1 MVDMDDIDPD
11 KALAALEQLE
21 AERGRRL
28 QDKIDSGEVVVQTIT
43 VVCTRDEDVEEAT
56 ARALARHP
64 ALDDGREVHREFYY
78 VFTGVPRDPDHW
90 KEENTPQAAET
101 DASSTKGP
109 LSAPDEVEPAGVR
122 VNLSPPSQPAYIFV
136 TTRPATADDPGQI
149 SEARWYVDED
159 GCVVITT
166 LEGRHIT
173 GRALLK
179 DEDPAAVAR
188 SLLRESEGPK
198 DFNRPISY
206 PKLGLA

>member
-1 MVDMDDIDPD
+1 MADIDPD

-21 AERGRRL
+21 AEKERRL
-28 QDKIDSGEVVVQTIT
+28 QARVEAGEVVVQTVT
-43 VVCTRDEDVEEAT
+43 VVVGARDENVEDACE
-56 ARALARHP
+56 RALANLP
-64 ALDDGREVHREFYY
+64 TSTPDGRPIHHDLQVI
-78 VFTGVPRDPDHW
+78 VTGVPRDPDFARW
-90 KEENTPQAAET
+90 ETPQVQA
-101 DASSTKGP
+101 ASSKGIADP
-109 LSAPDEVEPAGVR
+109 PNEVEPAGGVL
-122 VNLSPPSQPAYIFV
+122 LSSRSQPAYIFT
-136 TTRPATADDPGQI
+136 TTRQATNDGDPGQI
-149 SEARWYVDED
+149 AEALWSVDED